1 MHTPAVA
8 EIIVDQESL
17 TISED
22 FVLLGIQPFDDLHT
36 IRLLG
41 ARLEQSGYVRRT
53 FTAAVVERE
62 RILPTGLALGEVNL
76 AVPHTDAYFAH
87 RSALAIATLR
97 SPVTFQHIDTPHLEV
112 PVHVVCLLAVANLRA
127 FSGVLATIL
136 RVLQGPELL
145 ASICKARHPAD
156 VVRLLEEAFAP
167 SSTTS

>member
-1 MHTPAVA
+1 MHTPAA
-8 EIIVDQESL
+8 TEIIVDQESL
-17 TISED
+17 TISDD
-22 FVLLGIQPFDDLHT
+22 FVLLGVQPFNDLHT
-36 IRLLG
+36 IRMLG

-62 RILPTGLALGEVNL
+62 RVLPTGLALGAVNL

-97 SPVTFQHIDTPHLEV
+97 APVMFHHIDDPHVEV

-136 RVLQGPELL
+136 RVMQEPQLL
-145 ASICKARHPAD
+145 TSICKAQHPAD
-156 VVRLLEEAFAP
+156 VVRLLEDAFATPDP
-167 SSTTS
+167 SS